1 MIAATIL
8 ISLAFMSS
16 GATAVTSAAIV
27 PQTSSATQS
36 AAPAVPVVDA
46 KPAITAQPAVP
57 ADPTAP
63 MTGLVPKALLS
74 GGDAL
79 AKSLQELAEL
89 GDVYSEEFSAMVEQF
104 PSYAPRPVPMT
115 GAMRIV
121 GSDTMGP
128 LLSNISLSYQV
139 VYPDV
144 KINVDQGGSL
154 KGIVALKGGLCDMAS
169 VARDLTAQE
178 VTDISQATGKQV
190 FVVPVARGAACVYVN
205 ADNPIA
211 GMTKEQC
218 NGLFSITHTMTEAPI
233 MRWNELDVTSPLGNT
248 FPPIYIPHLT
258 SGTLQLFI
266 EWCMPGEQITTI
278 GRYTEPGPS
287 SVVNACCAYPTAIGI
302 SGYANRQARARAVPL
317 SIGAGQPFIA
327 PTVAAICDGTYPL
340 ARPLNLVFV
349 ATDAQHIPDGIRE
362 FLRFTLAEDGQDM
375 AAMTGNIPMD
385 ASRIPEFLGTPVKGV
400 WQ

>member
-178 VTDISQATGKQV
+178 VTDISKATGKQV

-349 ATDAQHIPDGIRE
+349 ATDAQHISDGIRE

>member
-8 ISLAFMSS
+8 ISLALMAPDA
-16 GATAVTSAAIV
+16 GAATSAAV
-27 PQTSSATQS
+27 ASQTGGATPS
-36 AAPAVPVVDA
+36 VAPVVPAVDS
-46 KPAITAQPAVP
+46 KPATTAQPAIP
-57 ADPTAP
+57 ADPAAP
-63 MTGLVPKALLS
+63 GTGLVPKALLS

-79 AKSLQELAEL
+79 AKSMQELVES

-178 VTDISQATGKQV
+178 VTDISKATGKQV

-233 MRWNELDVTSPLGNT
+233 MRWNELDATSPLGNT
-248 FPPIYIPHLT
+248 FPPIYIPRST

-327 PTVAAICDGTYPL
+327 PTVTAICDGTYPL

>member
-169 VARDLTAQE
+169 IARDLTAQE
-178 VTDISQATGKQV
+178 VTDISKATGKQV

-349 ATDAQHIPDGIRE
+349 ATDAQHIPEGIRE

-385 ASRIPEFLGTPVKGV
+385 ASRIPDFLGTPVKGV

>member
-8 ISLAFMSS
+8 ISLALM
-16 GATAVTSAAIV
+16 
-27 PQTSSATQS
+27 
-36 AAPAVPVVDA
+36 APDS
-46 KPAITAQPAVP
+46 KPDTTAQPATP
-57 ADPTAP
+57 AAPTAP
-63 MTGLVPKALLS
+63 ATGLVPKALLS

-128 LLSNISLSYQV
+128 LLANISISYQV

-169 VARDLTAQE
+169 VARNLTEQE
-178 VTDISQATGKQV
+178 VADISKATGKQV

-211 GMTKEQC
+211 GLTKEQC
-218 NGLFSITHTMTEAPI
+218 NGLFSITHTMTKAPI
-233 MRWNELDVTSPLGNT
+233 MRWNELDPTSPLGNT
-248 FPPIYIPHLT
+248 FPPLYIPRST

-287 SVVNACCAYPTAIGI
+287 SVVNACCAYPTAVGI

-317 SIGAGQPFIA
+317 SIGEGQPFIA

-362 FLRFTLAEDGQDM
+362 FLRFALAEDGQDM
-375 AAMTGNIPMD
+375 AAMSGNIPMD
-385 ASRIPEFLGTPVKGV
+385 ASGIPEFLGTPVNGV

>member
-1 MIAATIL
+1 
-8 ISLAFMSS
+8 
-16 GATAVTSAAIV
+16 
-27 PQTSSATQS
+27 
-36 AAPAVPVVDA
+36 
-46 KPAITAQPAVP
+46 
-57 ADPTAP
+57 
-63 MTGLVPKALLS
+63 
-74 GGDAL
+74 
-79 AKSLQELAEL
+79 
-89 GDVYSEEFSAMVEQF
+89 
-104 PSYAPRPVPMT
+104 
-115 GAMRIV
+115 
-121 GSDTMGP
+121 
-128 LLSNISLSYQV
+128 
-139 VYPDV
+139 
-144 KINVDQGGSL
+144 
-154 KGIVALKGGLCDMAS
+154 
-169 VARDLTAQE
+169 
-178 VTDISQATGKQV
+178 
-190 FVVPVARGAACVYVN
+190 VYVN

-218 NGLFSITHTMTEAPI
+218 NGLFSITHSMTEAPI
-233 MRWNELDVTSPLGNT
+233 MRWNELDPTSPLGNT
-248 FPPIYIPHLT
+248 FPPLYVPRAT

-287 SVVNACCAYPTAIGI
+287 SVVNACCAYPTAVGI

-375 AAMTGNIPMD
+375 AAMSGNIPMD
-385 ASRIPEFLGTPVKGV
+385 ASRTPEFLGTPVKGV

>member
-1 MIAATIL
+1 
-8 ISLAFMSS
+8 LA
-16 GATAVTSAAIV
+16 
-27 PQTSSATQS
+27 
-36 AAPAVPVVDA
+36 
-46 KPAITAQPAVP
+46 
-57 ADPTAP
+57 
-63 MTGLVPKALLS
+63 PKALLS

-115 GAMRIV
+115 GAVRIV

-128 LLSNISLSYQV
+128 LLSNIAISYQV

-144 KINVDQGGSL
+144 KINIDQGGSL
-154 KGIVALKGGLCDMAS
+154 KGIVALKAGRCDMAS
-169 VARDLTAQE
+169 VARNLTAQE
-178 VTDISQATGKQV
+178 IADISKSTGKQV

-211 GMTKEQC
+211 GLTKEQC
-218 NGLFSITHTMTEAPI
+218 NGLFSITHSMTEAPI
-233 MRWNELDVTSPLGNT
+233 MRWNELDPASPLGNS
-248 FPPIYIPHLT
+248 FPPLYIPRST

-287 SVVNACCAYPTAIGI
+287 SVVNACCAYSTAVGI

-327 PTVAAICDGTYPL
+327 PTIAAICDGTYPL

-349 ATDAQHIPDGIRE
+349 ATDAQHIPEGIRE

-385 ASRIPEFLGTPVKGV
+385 ASGIPEFLGTPVKGV

>member
-218 NGLFSITHTMTEAPI
+218 NGLFSITHTMTEVPI
-233 MRWNELDVTSPLGNT
+233 MRWNELDATSPLGNT
-248 FPPIYIPHLT
+248 FPSLYVPHLT

>member
-1 MIAATIL
+1 
-8 ISLAFMSS
+8 
-16 GATAVTSAAIV
+16 
-27 PQTSSATQS
+27 
-36 AAPAVPVVDA
+36 
-46 KPAITAQPAVP
+46 
-57 ADPTAP
+57 
-63 MTGLVPKALLS
+63 
-74 GGDAL
+74 
-79 AKSLQELAEL
+79 
-89 GDVYSEEFSAMVEQF
+89 
-104 PSYAPRPVPMT
+104 
-115 GAMRIV
+115 
-121 GSDTMGP
+121 
-128 LLSNISLSYQV
+128 
-139 VYPDV
+139 
-144 KINVDQGGSL
+144 
-154 KGIVALKGGLCDMAS
+154 MAS

-178 VTDISQATGKQV
+178 VTDISKATGKQV

-218 NGLFSITHTMTEAPI
+218 NGLFSITHTMTEVPI
-233 MRWNELDVTSPLGNT
+233 MRWNELDPTSPLGNT
-248 FPPIYIPHLT
+248 FPSLYVPHLT

-302 SGYANRQARARAVPL
+302 AGYANRQARARAVPL

>member
-16 GATAVTSAAIV
+16 DT
-27 PQTSSATQS
+27 
-36 AAPAVPVVDA
+36 AAPAVPALDA
-46 KPAITAQPAVP
+46 KPAITAQPAVPAVP

-63 MTGLVPKALLS
+63 MTGLVPKALIN

-79 AKSLQELAEL
+79 AKSMQQLVESA
-89 GDVYSEEFSAMVEQF
+89 DVYSEEFSAMVEQF
-104 PSYAPRPVPMT
+104 PSYAPRSVPMT
-115 GAMRIV
+115 GAMRII

-128 LLSNISLSYQV
+128 LLSNIVISYQV

-144 KINVDQGGSL
+144 KINVDQGGSS

-178 VTDISQATGKQV
+178 VADIGKATGKQV

-218 NGLFSITHTMTEAPI
+218 NGLFSITHSMTEAPI
-233 MRWNELDVTSPLGNT
+233 MRWNQLDPTSPLGNT
-248 FPPIYIPHLT
+248 FPPLYVPRAT
-258 SGTLQLFI
+258 SGTLQLFM

-287 SVVNACCAYPTAIGI
+287 SVVNACCAYPTAVGI

-385 ASRIPEFLGTPVKGV
+385 ASGIPEFLGTPVKGV